1 MEDSSQTVLRPLS
14 RFDFHLPAKLETFET
29 KMAARNA
36 GRSISMILWKNSGGV
51 QFQLVA
57 ENSWSDRWSFSFS
70 WLAWI
75 YLKWESEN

>member
-1 MEDSSQTVLRPLS
+1 
-14 RFDFHLPAKLETFET
+14 
-29 KMAARNA
+29 MAARNA

-57 ENSWSDRWSFSFS
+57 ENSWSDCGSFSLS
-70 WLAWI
+70 RLAGI